1 MSAPQPLPPVLTAGF
16 RPFFLAASCWAVL
29 ALALWLAMLMGRIIL
44 PSRFDPLSWHVHE
57 MLFGFVMAGVGGFL
71 LTAIPNWTGR
81 PPVRGTLLGVLIGL
95 WALGRVAT
103 LVSALLPV
111 WLAIAADLAFPVMLE
126 IVAAR
131 ELIMAGNR
139 RNYPLMVP
147 VAVLGLA
154 NLLMHLE
161 AAGFDVPPGLGWRL
175 GLAAV
180 AMLIAVIGGR
190 IVPAFTRNWLAARGA
205 ARLPPPAGRLD
216 SVALGLLLAGL
227 LAWAFLPDVD
237 GVGWLLL
244 AGAAVHLVRLARW
257 QGLRTI
263 SEPVLAILHLGYFW
277 LVLAVALLGVA
288 RLLPALPLAAALH
301 ALTAGAFSTMLLA
314 VMTRATLGHT
324 GRALHANGL
333 TIAIYVLVTVGA
345 VLRVLAAWP
354 AAATMLL
361 LGVAAFCW
369 AAAFALFAVV
379 YGRFLLTSR
388 PGV

>member
-1 MSAPQPLPPVLTAGF
+1 MSARPPLPPVLTAGF

-29 ALALWLAMLMGRIIL
+29 ALALWLAMLMGLLVL

-57 MLFGFVMAGVGGFL
+57 MLFGFILAGIGGFL

-81 PPVRGTLLGVLIGL
+81 TPVRGALLGVLIGL
-95 WALGRVAT
+95 WALGRATT
-103 LVSALLPV
+103 LVSALLPL
-111 WLAIAADLAFPVMLE
+111 WLAIAADLAFPVALE
-126 IVAAR
+126 VVAAR
-131 ELIMAGNR
+131 ELIAAGNQ

-147 VAVLGLA
+147 VAVLGVA
-154 NLLMHLE
+154 NLLMHLQ
-161 AAGFDVPPGLGWRL
+161 AAGIDIPPGLGWRL

-180 AMLIAVIGGR
+180 AMLVSVIGGR
-190 IVPAFTRNWLAARGA
+190 IVPAFTRNWLTARGA
-205 ARLPPPAGRLD
+205 TSLPPPAGRLD
-216 SVALGLLLAGL
+216 RVALGLLLVGL
-227 LAWAFLPDVD
+227 LAWAFLPDVA

-257 QGLRTI
+257 QGPRTV
-263 SEPVLAILHLGYFW
+263 SEPVLAILHVGYFW

-288 RLLPALPLAAALH
+288 QLLPALPQAAALH

-324 GRALHANGL
+324 GRALHADAP
-333 TIAIYVLVTVGA
+333 TIAIYALVTAGA

-354 AAATMLL
+354 TAATMTL
-361 LGVAAFCW
+361 LGVSALCW
-369 AAAFALFAVV
+369 AASFALFAVI

-388 PGV
+388 SGT